1 MAINKLNVTQSIL
14 NSQAKSKNIP
24 QKTLQLMRNQGL
36 TLQEIADTLHVST
49 SNVSKHVKMY
59 KIPLLKTDFSKVDKE
74 FLANINELIAQG
86 LSVRKIAEQLKLS
99 YGRVRVL
106 CEHFNLKTQ
115 PGENYVNRKQLI
127 ADMNN
132 AIDNNDYHYLNS
144 VNYKNLNKNPIF
156 SKTHDTFLES
166 ISKSDLEE
174 LINNGHSIDDIAI
187 MFSTSQSYIAKL
199 FSKYRLKS
207 HSL

>member
-1 MAINKLNVTQSIL
+1 MDINKINISQSIL
-14 NSQAKSKNIP
+14 NSKSKATNIT
-24 QKTLQLMRNQGL
+24 KKKLQLMRNQGL
-36 TLQEIADTLHVST
+36 TLQEIADSFNTSST
-49 SNVSKHVKMY
+49 NISRHIKMY
-59 KIPLLKTDFSKVDKE
+59 KIPSLKTDFSKVDKKM
-74 FLANINELIAQG
+74 LANINELISQG
-86 LSVRKIAEQLKLS
+86 LSVNQIAKQLKLS
-99 YGRVRVL
+99 YSKVRVL
-106 CEHFNLKTQ
+106 FEHFNLKTQ

-156 SKTHDTFLES
+156 SKTHDTFLEN

-199 FSKYRLKS
+199 FSKYGLKS
-207 HSL
+207 HRL

>member
-1 MAINKLNVTQSIL
+1 
-14 NSQAKSKNIP
+14 
-24 QKTLQLMRNQGL
+24 
-36 TLQEIADTLHVST
+36 
-49 SNVSKHVKMY
+49 MY

-74 FLANINELIAQG
+74 FLANINELITQG

-115 PGENYVNRKQLI
+115 PGQDYVHRRQRI
-127 ADMNN
+127 ANMRN
-132 AIDNNDYHYLNS
+132 AIDNNCLNF
-144 VNYKNLNKNPIF
+144 VNDNDLIKHPII
-156 SKTHDTFLES
+156 SKTHHTFLKS
-166 ISKSDLEE
+166 ITKSDLEE

>member
-1 MAINKLNVTQSIL
+1 
-14 NSQAKSKNIP
+14 
-24 QKTLQLMRNQGL
+24 
-36 TLQEIADTLHVST
+36 
-49 SNVSKHVKMY
+49 
-59 KIPLLKTDFSKVDKE
+59 
-74 FLANINELIAQG
+74 
-86 LSVRKIAEQLKLS
+86 
-99 YGRVRVL
+99 
-106 CEHFNLKTQ
+106 
-115 PGENYVNRKQLI
+115 
-127 ADMNN
+127 MNN